1 MRSPNAREGASPFRG
16 LRVSWARVCAAAT
29 LTTALAHGA
38 GDPRLEWRTKTT
50 AHFRV
55 HYYSGEEAVAARIAD
70 LAEDVHAELAPTLG
84 SDPGH
89 HVDVVLTDD
98 SDSANGS
105 ATSYPYDLIRLYL
118 VPPDELSVLG
128 DVDDWY
134 RTLFTHEYTHILHMT
149 KTGGLPALW
158 NRVVGRTLVP
168 NQWAPRW
175 TLEGLA
181 VLEETEHTSRGRL
194 RSSLWE
200 AQFRADRL
208 GPHPATLDRV
218 TGNPRTFPQGTL
230 WYLYGSFFF
239 RWLDRHYGHA
249 ALRMLIETHGSELI
263 AYGLE
268 RSFRRA
274 TGLTLSELWERF
286 LAEEDARVR
295 EEIARYA
302 AAGLREGEPLTA
314 HGLAALHPRWLPA
327 AGAAPE
333 RIVYFRSD
341 GHDTPGVFALPMHEG
356 RLAGESS
363 LVTRTLGDA
372 TIAGHP
378 SGDLVV
384 ASAENSNQ
392 VYVFGDLA
400 RVAAASRDRWG
411 DASERTRLTRGARAD
426 GLDVSPDGSRVV
438 YVTRHRGRSAL
449 VEGSLDERGLRDERV
464 LVTSDDFD
472 AFYAPRYAPDG
483 ASIVYGAWLTPR
495 SREAHLGARNGAGR
509 DLYRFDRATGTST
522 PLTRDHALDGGPCFS
537 PDGRWLFF
545 HSDAADAH
553 FEVHA
558 LELATKRRF
567 RVTRTPFAAV
577 EPAVSPQGDFL
588 AFASYGS
595 EGWNLRTMPLDRAL
609 FEPFEEPSDTPSATR
624 PSPESVVSDG
634 EPGSSREQASAD
646 ADRGSPERSDAPQPL
661 GEGLPHAEPPHVEA
675 LDEDYRPLWTLRPRA
690 YALSAGTSTFGTAL
704 VASTSG
710 ADATGNHRF
719 VLQGRVETELPE
731 VQFDASYSYERLRA
745 DLEVHAYRAL
755 SARGGGT
762 NRALY
767 VLPWVQESF
776 GLETSATLP
785 FPSTFTGQSASVSA
799 GFTRIAGEPAPG
811 ALDFDPFNRPLFP
824 FEGTVASLRAGW
836 SYRRTQQFLH
846 SIGAERGTT
855 LGLSGLLASEF
866 VGSSRGG
873 ASLTASATHYLP
885 LVDLHASLAHHTLA
899 LRGAAGT
906 SDGDYPGPGA
916 FSLGGFQ
923 SALPFGAFPNVLVQ
937 GGVALRG
944 YAPYAISGRSYG
956 LANAEYRFPLLNVD
970 RGAFAYPVF
979 LKRLTGTVFTD
990 VGTAFTRPG
999 DATLRGGSGAELW
1012 VDTTGGYFVDLLFRV
1027 GLARGWSTDG
1037 LWQTYFLATTVY

>member
-1 MRSPNAREGASPFRG
+1 VLAASA
-16 LRVSWARVCAAAT
+16 V
-29 LTTALAHGA
+29 HGA
-38 GDPRLEWRTKTT
+38 GDPRLDWRTKVTP
-50 AHFRV
+50 HFRV
-55 HYYSGEEAVAARIAD
+55 HYYSGEEHVAERIAD
-70 LAEDVHAELAPTLG
+70 LAEDVHRELSPVLA

-89 HVDVVLTDD
+89 LVDVVLTDD

-105 ATSYPYDLIRLYL
+105 ATAYPYDLIRLFL

-158 NRVVGRTLVP
+158 NRIVGRTLVP
-168 NQWAPRW
+168 NQWVPRW

-194 RSSLWE
+194 RSSLWD
-200 AQFRADRL
+200 AQFRADRM

-249 ALRMLIETHGSELI
+249 AIRMLIETQGSELI

-268 RSFRRA
+268 RAFRRA
-274 TGLTLSELWERF
+274 TGQTLSELWERF
-286 LAEEDARVR
+286 LTEEDARVR
-295 EEIARYA
+295 GELARYTGD
-302 AAGLREGEPLTA
+302 GLRDGEAVTA
-314 HGLAALHPRWLPA
+314 HGLTALHPRWLPA
-327 AGAAPE
+327 AGQEPE

-341 GHDTPGVFALPMHEG
+341 GHDTAGVVAIPMAG
-356 RLAGESS
+356 GARAGESV

-372 TIAGHP
+372 TIAAHP
-378 SGDLVV
+378 GGDLVI
-384 ASAENSNQ
+384 ASGENSNQ

-400 RVAAASRDRWG
+400 RVSARSRDRWG
-411 DASERTRLTRGARAD
+411 DGEERTRLTRGARAD
-426 GLDVSPDGSRVV
+426 GLDVSPDGTRVV

-449 VEGSLDERGLRDERV
+449 VEATLAGDALIDEQV
-464 LVTSDDFD
+464 LATSDDFD

-483 ASIVYGAWLTPR
+483 SSIVYAAWLTPS
-495 SREAHLGARNGAGR
+495 SREARLGTRDGAGR
-509 DLYRFDRATGTST
+509 DLYRFDRATRTST
-522 PLTRDHALDGGPCFS
+522 PLTRDRALDGGPCFS

-545 HSDAADAH
+545 HSDAGEAH
-553 FEVHA
+553 FEIHA
-558 LELATKRRF
+558 LELASHKRF

-577 EPAVSPQGDFL
+577 EPAVAPRGDFL

-595 EGWNLRTMPLDRAL
+595 EGWDLRTMPLDPAR
-609 FEPFEEPSDTPSATR
+609 FEPFEAADD
-624 PSPESVVSDG
+624 SP
-634 EPGSSREQASAD
+634 AA
-646 ADRGSPERSDAPQPL
+646 A
-661 GEGLPHAEPPHVEA
+661 HAEPPRVVTV
-675 LDEDYRPLWTLRPRA
+675 DEPYVPLSSLRPRA
-690 YALSAGTSTFGTAL
+690 YAVSAGTSTFGTAI
-704 VASTSG
+704 VATTSG

-719 VLQGRVETELPE
+719 TLQGRVETELPQL
-731 VQFDASYSYERLRA
+731 QFDAAYSYERLRA
-745 DLEVHAYRAL
+745 DLEVRAYRTL

-767 VLPWVQESF
+767 VLPWVQESI
-776 GLETSATLP
+776 GLETAATLP
-785 FPSTFTGQSASVSA
+785 FPSTFTGQSASLAA

-811 ALDFDPFNRPLFP
+811 ALDFDPFNRPIFP

-836 SYRRTQQFLH
+836 SYRRTQQFLYA
-846 SIGAERGTT
+846 IGAERGTT
-855 LGLSGLLASEF
+855 LGLSGLVASEL

-873 ASLTASATHYLP
+873 ASVTASATHYLP
-885 LVDLHASLAHHTLA
+885 LADLHGSLAHHTIA

-923 SALPFGAFPNVLVQ
+923 SGLPFGTFPNVLVQ

-944 YAPYAISGRSYG
+944 YAPFALSGRSYG

-970 RGAFAYPVF
+970 RGVGAYPVF
-979 LKRLTGTVFTD
+979 LKRLTGTLFTD
-990 VGTAFTRPG
+990 VGTAFTRAG
-999 DATLRGGSGAELW
+999 EASLRGGSGAELW

-1027 GLARGWSTDG
+1027 GVARGWSTDG